1 MPIFIIPLFLFL
13 AVSSIFGSELR
24 DDAFMQ
30 RIIETVCSNVPE
42 AEVATIKGKGKLQE
56 RYKAAQ
62 KIYLNWADEQIGKI
76 VTGNPK
82 LKNELDVLPLTLTS
96 IERLWSEEHAQRKSG
111 PLSLSELVN
120 AADQLA
126 ELKARIENPDDYL
139 VDIDNYKR
147 LLLVPTYSG
156 QIYNWIERIFFRN
169 QRKKAAACFNF
180 FLLDENQ
187 DEFTRGA
194 ALFFIGRAAY
204 SSPIE
209 NNGPK
214 EAYTFAL
221 PKFLEAQR
229 YATCL
234 TYISY
239 AYIWAAKI
247 YSYFGYNKQALAL
260 VMIDVPSVDL
270 STMKQLRHRDGY
282 KYALRLDDKTNS
294 VKHLQEWVCYD
305 PTFKPPTLQN
315 YDEEDLWYY
324 CVTNRFNDYDKF
336 LAISQALEDEDPDI
350 PERELLTEALLHP
363 WPKISELPENIATN
377 RILNNNVFKN

>member
-1 MPIFIIPLFLFL
+1 MPIFIVPLFLFL
-13 AVSSIFGSELR
+13 AVSCAFGSELR

-42 AEVATIKGKGKLQE
+42 AEVATLKGKGKLQE
-56 RYKAAQ
+56 RYREAQ
-62 KIYLNWADEQIGKI
+62 KIYLNLADEQIGKI
-76 VTGNPK
+76 VAGNPK
-82 LKNELDVLPLTLTS
+82 LKNELDVLPLTLAS
-96 IERLWSEEHAQRKSG
+96 IEQLWSEEQSQRKSG

-120 AADQLA
+120 AGERLA
-126 ELKARIENPDDYL
+126 ELKARIEDPDDYL

-156 QIYNWIERIFFRN
+156 QIYNWIERLYFKD
-169 QRKKAAACFNF
+169 QRKKAVACLNF
-180 FLLDENQ
+180 FLLEENQ

-194 ALFFIGRAAY
+194 ALFLIGRAAY
-204 SSPIE
+204 SSPDEI
-209 NNGPK
+209 NGPK
-214 EAYTFAL
+214 EVYTFAL
-221 PKFLEAQR
+221 PKFLEVQR
-229 YATCL
+229 YATGMN
-234 TYISY
+234 YISY
-239 AYIWAAKI
+239 AYILAAEI

-260 VMIDVPSVDL
+260 VMIDAPSDNL

-363 WPKISELPENIATN
+363 WPKISELPDSIATN
-377 RILNNNVFKN
+377 IILNRTVLKD